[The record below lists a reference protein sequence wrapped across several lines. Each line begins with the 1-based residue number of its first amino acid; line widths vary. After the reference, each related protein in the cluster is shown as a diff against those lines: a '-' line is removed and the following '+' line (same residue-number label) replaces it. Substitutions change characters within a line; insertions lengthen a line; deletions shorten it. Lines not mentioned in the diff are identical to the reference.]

1 MEAVNTSAPTLL
13 EALNVPVNQDMIL
26 VVIV

>member
-1 MEAVNTSAPTLL
+1 MEAVNTPALTLL

-26 VVIV
+26 IVMI